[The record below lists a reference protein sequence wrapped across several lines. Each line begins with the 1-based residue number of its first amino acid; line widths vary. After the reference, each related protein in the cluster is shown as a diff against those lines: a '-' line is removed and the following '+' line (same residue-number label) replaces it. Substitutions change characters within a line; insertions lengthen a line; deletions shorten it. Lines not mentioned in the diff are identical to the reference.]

1 MIDEKSTTARG
12 HTRRTV
18 IKSAA
23 WSIPAIAVATAVPL
37 AAASVPP
44 AQQNVI
50 VTSSCYGINILGIGQ
65 SFPQFTIT
73 AVGAPIQAGSTFL
86 LTGTGIAN
94 LTFGDTNGLGVLNIL
109 SSDSAIFT
117 LNQAIPAGSSATLQ
131 VTGFASAQVLRS
143 YTMSVGTIIGNA
155 NTNHA
160 DDAASQTLLG
170 VSLFGIL
177 VGYCGR

>member
-1 MIDEKSTTARG
+1 MSITESNTHRG
-12 HTRRTV
+12 PSRRNV
-18 IKSAA
+18 LKGAA
-23 WSIPAIAVATAVPL
+23 WSVPVIAAAAATPL
-37 AAASVPP
+37 ASASVPP

-50 VTSSCYGINILGIGQ
+50 VTASCYGINILGIGQ

-73 AVGAPIQAGSTFL
+73 AVGAPIQAGSTFQ

-94 LTFGDTNGLGVLNIL
+94 LTFGGISGLGVLNFL
-109 SSDSAIFT
+109 NANTAVFT
-117 LNQAIPAGSSATLQ
+117 LSQAIPAGGSITLQ
-131 VTGFASAQVLRS
+131 VTGFASAQALRS
-143 YTMSVGTIIGNA
+143 YTMSTGNIIGNA
-155 NTNHA
+155 NSNHG